1 MFNFVIGVLLAR
13 FLGPADYGRFA
24 LAVAAAVMIQTI
36 AFDWARLAAARFYSE
51 RVRTEQPTLRA
62 TLDASL
68 ALLIVGLVAS
78 TAGLLLLGFRLPMSS
93 DLALLAV
100 GVAIAN
106 GIFDYTTALVRA
118 RFRDGLYMTLVT
130 GKNAL
135 SMLLT
140 VGGAYW
146 FGSARAAL
154 IGVIVSMA
162 GSLAAAGRD
171 LVDPEASMRLAER
184 RLAGTLFRYG
194 LPIVLANLFYQT
206 IPLVDRLVIAHNFGL
221 AQSGQFSF
229 AYDIGVRVVAAVGS
243 MLDVLLFQIAVKA
256 DEHHG
261 GEEGRRQ
268 VGRNVGLVLAIL
280 APACAGLWLV
290 LPSFEKLVVPAEFHG
305 AFARNLAFLLPG
317 LFCYGVVFFA
327 LNPMFQIVKKTGPLV
342 AVALGASAVNLVAL
356 AVLPSA
362 VDSFALA
369 QGIALSAAVVLLV
382 VWAGRSLRPFWPP
395 ARDVAGVLGGT
406 AAVVATAWWTG
417 RAFEPG
423 MLLILLQI
431 GASAAVYGLVV
442 AALDLCGLRTLAT
455 TAWCQTSRVR
465 GAGPAPLLS
474 RLATTAAAA
483 SVRRRSTARRRS
495 SAAAA
500 SRPRAQGECA

>member
-1 MFNFVIGVLLAR
+1 
-13 FLGPADYGRFA
+13 
-24 LAVAAAVMIQTI
+24 
-36 AFDWARLAAARFYSE
+36 
-51 RVRTEQPTLRA
+51 
-62 TLDASL
+62 
-68 ALLIVGLVAS
+68 
-78 TAGLLLLGFRLPMSS
+78 
-93 DLALLAV
+93 
-100 GVAIAN
+100 
-106 GIFDYTTALVRA
+106 
-118 RFRDGLYMTLVT
+118 
-130 GKNAL
+130 
-135 SMLLT
+135 
-140 VGGAYW
+140 
-146 FGSARAAL
+146 
-154 IGVIVSMA
+154 MA

-171 LVDPEASMRLAER
+171 LVDPEASTRLAER

-290 LPSFEKLVVPAEFHG
+290 LPSFERLVVPAEFHG

-395 ARDVAGVLGGT
+395 ARDIAGVLGGT

-465 GAGPAPLLS
+465 GAGPAPLFSVWGCAESGDLIQGAIVTSKRLDHGTSFVTGPSGPDRS
-474 RLATTAAAA
+474 RGFGGEFDPAGCGAVRCEPVVGDQADAAGPGDGQHGHRPRSAATGDLC
-483 SVRRRSTARRRS
+483 SMVRRCCCRT
-495 SAAAA
+495 
-500 SRPRAQGECA
+500 